1 MAVVAI
7 LAGTLYDKLGGKEA
21 IASVVDSFYKKVLT
35 DDRIN
40 QFFKHTDMEAQR
52 RHQTAFISYALGGP
66 QYTGRSMEKA
76 HEGMNLQETHW
87 NAVVELLAESL
98 REKGVS
104 DADIQT
110 IAENL
115 MPLKPHILG
124 K

>member
-1 MAVVAI
+1 MTETA
-7 LAGTLYDKLGGKEA
+7 TLYDKLGGKDA
-21 IASVVDSFYKKVLT
+21 IGSVVDAFYKKVLA

-40 QFFKHTDMEAQR
+40 DFFKHTDMEKQR
-52 RHQTAFISYALGGP
+52 RHQTAFIAYALGGP

-87 NAVVELLAESL
+87 DAVVELLAASL
-98 REKGVS
+98 KEHGVS
-104 DADIQT
+104 DEDIQA
-110 IAENL
+110 IASNL